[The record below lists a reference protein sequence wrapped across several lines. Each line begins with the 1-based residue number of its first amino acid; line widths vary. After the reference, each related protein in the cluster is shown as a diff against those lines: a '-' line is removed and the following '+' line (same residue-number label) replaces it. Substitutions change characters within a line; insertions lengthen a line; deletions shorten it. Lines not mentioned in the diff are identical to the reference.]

1 MGTLTVGTEALH
13 GIILY
18 TKSCRGTHIDKKH
31 QSQDYST
38 SSNKEIK
45 EHNSYSSNNFV
56 IISMKKFFKSSIYIY
71 ESRGEV
77 YATRYII
84 ISRECIFVK
93 EGKVSGAMIVW

>member
-18 TKSCRGTHIDKKH
+18 TTSCRGTHIDKKH

-71 ESRGEV
+71 EESRGKV
-77 YATRYII
+77 CATRYII
-84 ISRECIFVK
+84 ISTLENAFL
-93 EGKVSGAMIVW
+93 